1 MIGSYIK
8 NPLQK
13 VLKGI
18 FYAKIYQYFISIEKE
33 YLMPDSSY
41 KVHKLRR

>member
-1 MIGSYIK
+1 MVLDHTLYK
-8 NPLQK
+8 YPFRN
-13 VLKGI
+13 VLKGL

-41 KVHKLRR
+41 KVQH